1 MASSGTESKSSRS
14 LSFSP
19 VSWSSYTPTTACAA
33 AKAAYAGADAC
44 ARSME
49 PTTAGDTGSR
59 HFKNTGVSAYTMS
72 PSHIKRSGRSRAISG
87 QKSCGESC
95 LLHEPKA
102 SVVLPLAPIPRRP
115 AADGCRAHAR
125 EDSSAAD
132 ASSNSCGRRGIA
144 RDAPRRRTRS
154 R

>member
-33 AKAAYAGADAC
+33 AKAAYAGAAAC

-72 PSHIKRSGRSRAISG
+72 PSHTKRSGRSRAISG

-102 SVVLPLAPIPRRP
+102 TIVLPLAPMPRS
-115 AADGCRAHAR
+115 AAAVGCRAHAR
-125 EDSSAAD
+125 DDSSAAD
-132 ASSNSCGRRGIA
+132 ASSSSCARRGIV
-144 RDAPRRRTRS
+144 R
-154 R
+154 